1 MSLHT
6 AAAYATGQRQAL
18 AAFDLEKH
26 AGMLGKA
33 VGAIGKGAKWLGRAA
48 GTVPAFGTAANAVIG
63 GVGGLAE
70 GVANQGFTAKGL
82 GEGIARAGSNIATGS
97 IPGGGGVVAGL
108 AADVALDKAFA
119 PKTPAGPPPQPMP
132 GMMGSGAH
140 LPGQA
145 I

>member
-1 MSLHT
+1 
-6 AAAYATGQRQAL
+6 
-18 AAFDLEKH
+18 
-26 AGMLGKA
+26 MLGKV
-33 VGAIGKGAKWLGRAA
+33 VGGIGKALKWGGRVAGA
-48 GTVPAFGTAANAVIG
+48 VPAVGTAANAVIG

-82 GEGIARAGSNIATGS
+82 GEGVARAGANIATGS
-97 IPGGGGVVAGL
+97 IPGGAGIAAGVASDL
-108 AADVALDKAFA
+108 ALNKAFA
-119 PKTPAGPPPQPMP
+119 PKAPAGPAPQPMP